1 MGPLHERGASA
12 SSWGW
17 MAPCAGR
24 WGWMI
29 DGSRENIAGSGVT
42 KGPGSKDGKE
52 LVTIFG
58 DAVVL
63 MSM

>member
-1 MGPLHERGASA
+1 
-12 SSWGW
+12 
-17 MAPCAGR
+17 
-24 WGWMI
+24 MI

-58 DAVVL
+58 DAVVR

>member
-1 MGPLHERGASA
+1 
-12 SSWGW
+12 
-17 MAPCAGR
+17 
-24 WGWMI
+24 MI

-52 LVTIFG
+52 LVIIFG
-58 DAVVL
+58 DTVVR